1 MKRILSILI
10 VSILL
15 LSVGCGNSED
25 GGLDIPKLKVTCE
38 DVEIEVSR
46 GGFQWDGAETKSES
60 PDIIAGRMKGNIVA
74 PNAELRLEF
83 TKESEN
89 IEVYTYENNESL
101 EYENFQDKK
110 ITVPKEEGIYVFYIK
125 GFWEK
130 GDVGYIVKIIVE

>member
-15 LSVGCGNSED
+15 LSVGCGNSEE
-25 GGLDIPKLKVTCE
+25 GGLDIPKLKVTYE
-38 DVEIEVSR
+38 DMEIEVIR
-46 GGFQWDGAETKSES
+46 GGYQWDGVDTKTES
-60 PDIIAGRMKGNIVA
+60 PHITAEKMKGNIVA
-74 PNAELRLEF
+74 PNAKLRLEF
-83 TKESEN
+83 TKEPEN

-101 EYENFQDKK
+101 EYENFQDEK